1 MLKKIS
7 LLSGIL
13 LCSFFSAQEFTQYKN
28 GLIYSE
34 EAMAQLGKVVDSL
47 NLKYKTCD
55 LSKVFYSQMQT
66 KGYMIHLDSGNVVQA
81 KKDIDQNISFE
92 NFISR
97 YPNAK
102 VEKDILF
109 VKSKEKDYREK
120 DIINV
125 REISFEDRYGYD
137 LEENYSEKNYNKPA
151 KNTWIYQ
158 YNKNESPS
166 KESMFAFYF
175 PENFRS
181 IPLDLKYNKQIIYSD
196 CLIDTSSTKFKN
208 TLKEPTIDLPANWQ
222 KLTKKKKGQ
231 LLEKMRGH
239 QAYGRCSQDSSPR
252 VQAMNMALLSAD
264 INNWEVFLKSH
275 LDIMND
281 RFQRMSDAS
290 YAQQERETY
299 IRELEELN
307 INVPDLILGT
317 AFRIENPVNNHY
329 SGSIARLGR
338 AVSESKDKEL
348 FLSRLLSMIEDDSLD
363 DYNRSIAFFFYLNCN
378 HYTKDEKEKK
388 MNSIKLKDSVKK
400 LPKYIFD
407 KIKLEEI

>member
-137 LEENYSEKNYNKPA
+137 LEENYSEEKYNKPA

-208 TLKEPTIDLPANWQ
+208 TLKEPTIDLPAN
-222 KLTKKKKGQ
+222 
-231 LLEKMRGH
+231 
-239 QAYGRCSQDSSPR
+239 
-252 VQAMNMALLSAD
+252 
-264 INNWEVFLKSH
+264 
-275 LDIMND
+275 
-281 RFQRMSDAS
+281 
-290 YAQQERETY
+290 
-299 IRELEELN
+299 
-307 INVPDLILGT
+307 
-317 AFRIENPVNNHY
+317 
-329 SGSIARLGR
+329 
-338 AVSESKDKEL
+338 
-348 FLSRLLSMIEDDSLD
+348 
-363 DYNRSIAFFFYLNCN
+363 
-378 HYTKDEKEKK
+378 
-388 MNSIKLKDSVKK
+388 
-400 LPKYIFD
+400 
-407 KIKLEEI
+407 

>member
-34 EAMAQLGKVVDSL
+34 GAMAKLGKVVDSL

-66 KGYMIHLDSGNVVQA
+66 KGYIIHLDSGNVAQA

-92 NFISR
+92 NFISK

-102 VEKDILF
+102 IEKDILF
-109 VKSKEKDYREK
+109 VKSKQKDYQKK
-120 DIINV
+120 DIIEV
-125 REISFEDRYGYD
+125 EEINFEGGYGSSIQEGYT
-137 LEENYSEKNYNKPA
+137 NQNYNKPT

-158 YNKNESPS
+158 YYKSGNSSEESVL
-166 KESMFAFYF
+166 AFYF
-175 PENFRS
+175 PENFTS
-181 IPLDLKYNKQIIYSD
+181 IPMDLKYNKQIIYSD

-231 LLEKMRGH
+231 LLEKMRGY
-239 QAYGRCSQDSSPR
+239 QAYGRCSQDSGPR
-252 VQAMNMALLSAD
+252 IQAMNMALLSAD

-281 RFQRMSDAS
+281 RFQRIIDGS
-290 YAQQERETY
+290 YAQQERKTY

-317 AFRIENPVNNHY
+317 AFRIKNPVNNHY
-329 SGSIARLGR
+329 FGSIGRLGR
-338 AVSESKDKEL
+338 AISESKDKEL

-363 DYNRSIAFFFYLNCN
+363 DYNRSVAFFFYLNCN